1 MKLRGRAY
9 YGSAFIAVYYAK
21 LCQGRYT
28 VYRYVFR
35 TVIVVHNDKEN
46 DHNICDLNLEFE
58 INYPDVFI
66 STYIFTSD

>member
-1 MKLRGRAY
+1 MKLSGRAH
-9 YGSAFIAVYYAK
+9 YGFAFIAVYYAK

-35 TVIVVHNDKEN
+35 AVIVVHNDKEN
-46 DHNICDLNLEFE
+46 GHNICYLNLEFK

-66 STYIFTSD
+66 STYIFTLD

>member
-9 YGSAFIAVYYAK
+9 YGFAFIAVYYAK
-21 LCQGRYT
+21 LCQQRYT

-46 DHNICDLNLEFE
+46 GHDICEPRIQNQL
-58 INYPDVFI
+58 P
-66 STYIFTSD
+66 